1 MSSTSL
7 FFCIKKNA
15 RKAITSLAYPKID
28 VKRFIENTSPIITE
42 SFEKVNSTP
51 KRHKAEFSFSKTDK
65 KI

>member
-1 MSSTSL
+1 MSNGA
-7 FFCIKKNA
+7 K
-15 RKAITSLAYPKID
+15 
-28 VKRFIENTSPIITE
+28 